1 MDSKQIITDVIAI
14 LVMLWFT
21 GFFISQ
27 GEVTMSLLFLAF
39 TSYKTMNF
47 LSNL

>member
-1 MDSKQIITDVIAI
+1 MNSKQIVTDVIAI

-21 GFFISQ
+21 CFFISQ
-27 GEVTMSLLFLAF
+27 KEVVMSLLFGAF
-39 TSYKTMNF
+39 TSYKTLNF